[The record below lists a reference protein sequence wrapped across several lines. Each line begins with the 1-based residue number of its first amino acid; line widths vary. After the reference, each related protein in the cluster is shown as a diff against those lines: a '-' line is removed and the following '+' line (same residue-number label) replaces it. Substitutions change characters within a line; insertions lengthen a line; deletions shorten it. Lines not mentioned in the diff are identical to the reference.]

1 MEKNMTAKEIDQIS
15 NIVIDLLMEFQK
27 EQNRLQIIYDNGSS
41 RISEIEENI
50 VNYKETEDVDFKVF
64 SPRNIST
71 LNEDKLE
78 SMDREKL
85 TLMES
90 NKEIL
95 KQLKYYNE
103 KVEKLR
109 TIQMIIGTEENE
121 DSDFD
126 YRDESIDDIQ
136 KVDTNEINDT
146 DSTKNSIDIN
156 ELVDNEFDKQS
167 FINDLERLSHKMEI
181 SSKLIDNDI
190 YRTKIELKSMK
201 SNLDEI
207 INSLK

>member
-1 MEKNMTAKEIDQIS
+1 MTAKEIDQIS

-121 DSDFD
+121 KSDFD
-126 YRDESIDDIQ
+126 YKDESIDDIQ

-146 DSTKNSIDIN
+146 DSTKTSIDIN
-156 ELVDNEFDKQS
+156 ELIDNEFDKQS

>member
-121 DSDFD
+121 KSDFD
-126 YRDESIDDIQ
+126 YKDESIDDIQ

-146 DSTKNSIDIN
+146 DSTKTSIDIN
-156 ELVDNEFDKQS
+156 ELIDNEFDKQS

>member
-1 MEKNMTAKEIDQIS
+1 MTAKEIDQIS

-109 TIQMIIGTEENE
+109 IIQMIIGTDENE

-126 YRDESIDDIQ
+126 YRDESIDDVQ